1 MSEISSS
8 MSTDTSRISGMIS
21 GMDTEKVVEGLLTA
35 EQEKIDS
42 LKQDKQLLE
51 WREESY
57 RDVLTDINDFMD
69 KHYDILDPESNI
81 LSAAGTKEANLY
93 SSLTDISRYAEIS
106 VNGDAQL
113 GTYSIDGIDQIATAS
128 QTSSTARVK
137 GAVEGT
143 IDISASTVYT
153 DETFKISLDGV
164 SRDITVNGT
173 FTGAELA
180 TELNTQFT
188 NEFGA
193 DRITATVDVDG
204 KLSFSADNSILKVSS

>member
-1 MSEISSS
+1 MSEISTS

-21 GMDTEKVVEGLLTA
+21 GMDTEKVVEGLLSA

-51 WREESY
+51 WREEAY

-113 GTYSIDGIDQIATAS
+113 GTYSIDKIEQIATAS

-137 GAVEGT
+137 GAISGT
-143 IDISASTVYT
+143 DTDKAIIGSADYIG
-153 DETFKISLDGV
+153 TFKISLDGV
-164 SRDITVNGT
+164 SRDISVNT
-173 FTGAELA
+173 TGADL
-180 TELNTQFT
+180 
-188 NEFGA
+188 
-193 DRITATVDVDG
+193 
-204 KLSFSADNSILKVSS
+204 